1 MNMKK
6 FVLFALLL
14 SIFSNAQTEKY
25 KTADYALPEN
35 VKSYH
40 TFTYLYDVP
49 SGKFKTVEKKLLF
62 FENGMLKTDFLMD
75 NYLGIYANL
84 KTYEYN
90 DQKQLIAIKEASDY
104 QNPKYYLSKEFFYT
118 QNQLTKVITHGG
130 SKKIIKEMTYDKSG
144 KIIQSKTFDEDNVVM
159 EEVKYNYTTPTDYTV
174 VSKIFSNG
182 KEISIIEDKYVKYLM
197 MSKKINDS
205 LGNILYQY
213 EYDSKGNRILLDDG
227 LDEYHTNYIYGKTG
241 AILKSRATEYDEFED
256 SLSNFFKF
264 SEITFTDGTKEG
276 SKNFDTTYVK
286 SFNVSVLSYDVVD
299 DLK

>member
-1 MNMKK
+1 MDMKK
-6 FVLFALLL
+6 FVLFALLI
-14 SIFSNAQTEKY
+14 SIFSNAQSEKY

-40 TFTYLYDVP
+40 TFTYLYDEP

-62 FENGMLKTDFLMD
+62 FENGLLKTDFVMD

-90 DQKQLIAIKEASDY
+90 DRKQLIAIKEASDY

-118 QNQLTKVITHGG
+118 QNQLTKVITYGG
-130 SKKIIKEMTYDKSG
+130 SKKIIKELTYDKSG
-144 KIIQSKTFDEDNVVM
+144 KVIQSKTIDEDNVLI
-159 EEVKYNYTTPTDYTV
+159 EEVKYNYSTPIDYTM

-182 KEISIIEDKYVKYLM
+182 KEISIIEDKYVKNLM
-197 MSKKINDS
+197 VSKKINDS

-213 EYDSKGNRILLDDG
+213 EYDSRGNRILLDDG
-227 LDEYHTNYIYGKTG
+227 LDKYDTNYTYGKTG
-241 AILKSRATEYDEFED
+241 AILKCRAIEYDEFED
-256 SLSNFFKF
+256 SLSNFFRF
-264 SEITFTDGTKEG
+264 SEITFTDETKEG
-276 SKNFDTTYVK
+276 SKNFDATYVK
-286 SFNVSVLSYDVVD
+286 SFNLSVLSYDVMD